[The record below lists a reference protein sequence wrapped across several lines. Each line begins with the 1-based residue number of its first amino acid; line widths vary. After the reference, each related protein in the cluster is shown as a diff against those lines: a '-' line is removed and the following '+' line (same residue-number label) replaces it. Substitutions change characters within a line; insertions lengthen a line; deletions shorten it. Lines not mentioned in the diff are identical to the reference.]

1 MPIYLTRGTCSL
13 LPVLPT
19 HGKLPTTSHNDWP
32 QTPIRKSTAC
42 NLCFSGCN
50 GICLHFPAE
59 HGLCTTRP
67 WGTQPLPP
75 RPWAMSS
82 KSTPNF
88 ETPMHKHND
97 WQAHPTSNQHN
108 ATYIRNVSTHPTRHL
123 STTIAWKW
131 LDYYH
136 QNVPTHDT
144 RPNSPPAPWLLPS
157 WQTSNHHVMEDI
169 VALNIPNHKKQWLST
184 MRVYLC
190 ILMLVEITNH
200 TGKEILPKYLKLSPN
215 KHQCP
220 LNQLGSTHQLLTQPE
235 PSKQTWK
242 LWKKTYSH
250 STPEKWWH
258 YGISH

>member
-19 HGKLPTTSHNDWP
+19 HGKLPTTSHNNWP
-32 QTPIRKSTAC
+32 QTPIHKSTAC

-75 RPWAMSS
+75 RPWARSS

-88 ETPMHKHND
+88 ETPMHKHNN

-123 STTIAWKW
+123 STTMAWKW

-144 RPNSPPAPWLLPS
+144 RPNSPPASMAVTNTMNLRSPYHGEHHGNDWAPW
-157 WQTSNHHVMEDI
+157 E
-169 VALNIPNHKKQWLST
+169 
-184 MRVYLC
+184 C
-190 ILMLVEITNH
+190 IFAF
-200 TGKEILPKYLKLSPN
+200 
-215 KHQCP
+215 QC
-220 LNQLGSTHQLLTQPE
+220 
-235 PSKQTWK
+235 
-242 LWKKTYSH
+242 
-250 STPEKWWH
+250 
-258 YGISH
+258 